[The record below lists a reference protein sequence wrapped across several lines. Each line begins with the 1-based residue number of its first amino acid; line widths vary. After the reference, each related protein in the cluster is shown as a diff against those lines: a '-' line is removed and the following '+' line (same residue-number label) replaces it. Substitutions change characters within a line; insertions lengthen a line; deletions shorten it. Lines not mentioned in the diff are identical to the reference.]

1 LGKKINVV
9 IMSRDEWKVVLS
21 KASANIT
28 EEICANVSHNI
39 IPSKEKLIVQELI
52 SQIYRAL

>member
-1 LGKKINVV
+1 
-9 IMSRDEWKVVLS
+9 MSRDEWKIVLS

-39 IPSKEKLIVQELI
+39 IPSKEKLNVKE
-52 SQIYRAL
+52 